1 MITVSYDSSLNL
13 FIWGEGPLFLWGE
26 GPLFQAAETALVFSA
41 LVQYLLNDQLINV
54 SGFGL
59 ETLILWWM
67 RLRLFS
73 LGLRFSLWWLWLI
86 AIITLILQPSLY
98 PISLPCDVTT
108 PHIKRTG
115 YTSLSHL
122 TLDSTLWLDLAS
134 VMGKTWW
141 SASSE
146 LRP

>member
-59 ETLILWWM
+59 ETLIL
-67 RLRLFS
+67 
-73 LGLRFSLWWLWLI
+73 
-86 AIITLILQPSLY
+86 
-98 PISLPCDVTT
+98 
-108 PHIKRTG
+108 
-115 YTSLSHL
+115 
-122 TLDSTLWLDLAS
+122 
-134 VMGKTWW
+134 
-141 SASSE
+141 
-146 LRP
+146 